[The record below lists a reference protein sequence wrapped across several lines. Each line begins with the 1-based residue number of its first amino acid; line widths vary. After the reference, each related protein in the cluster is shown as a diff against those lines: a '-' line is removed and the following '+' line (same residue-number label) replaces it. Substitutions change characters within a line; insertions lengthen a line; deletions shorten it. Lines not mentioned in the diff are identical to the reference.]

1 MTKTNYMVPAE
12 IMLQIGKVKRIAIC
26 ISGEL
31 RSWKQSMNTWKHIT
45 NIPGVEVDFFFH
57 TWNSKNPPTSFYNEK
72 MKEGKP
78 IEELIEMYNEKISV
92 EEFDELIRLIKP
104 KGYLIEPSRE
114 FEPKN
119 DQQTIFKSSHISQ
132 YYGVMMAGR
141 LKKKYEL
148 ENDFIYDVVV
158 RTRFDLQY
166 YHDIITNPDKIK
178 KDIIYG
184 FHHNFEVKHSKWL
197 GRVADMFWY
206 SDSVTHDIL
215 SDYFFD
221 LPNLTLDKMERFLD
235 PEYSWFNY
243 IKKNQIT
250 IQPNVDWVIKIIR
263 ESEEHRINKNSEHE
277 I

>member
-1 MTKTNYMVPAE
+1 
-12 IMLQIGKVKRIAIC
+12 
-26 ISGEL
+26 
-31 RSWKQSMNTWKHIT
+31 
-45 NIPGVEVDFFFH
+45 
-57 TWNSKNPPTSFYNEK
+57 
-72 MKEGKP
+72 
-78 IEELIEMYNEKISV
+78 
-92 EEFDELIRLIKP
+92 
-104 KGYLIEPSRE
+104 
-114 FEPKN
+114 
-119 DQQTIFKSSHISQ
+119 
-132 YYGVMMAGR
+132 MMAGR

-148 ENDFIYDVVV
+148 ENDFIYDIVV

-178 KDIIYG
+178 KDIVYG

-197 GRVADMFWY
+197 GRLADMFWY